1 MKKVITLVLAA
12 AVLCA
17 VCCALA
23 EEAGTKITG
32 NIEDGSY
39 VLTVSVDPEDA
50 GEWRAD
56 EMAQDQSVV
65 KLASAGTENGMFTA
79 SYEPTGDGEVTVSL
93 RHYSKF
99 KVCDELHTFDLK
111 VENGKITETTGG
123 SFTASPSEDD
133 MDPYFSGEWL
143 EKDTQFTT
151 LNVTKKAEDGWEIE
165 LSSPLSHGAWVIRAT
180 AYFDCDYDAFVYA
193 DGVKYDL
200 VPGEEVTEKE
210 AAAGLWGTLRFAGIA
225 DSLQLEWYDMEFSS
239 EGETVL
245 FERGSGLPEDE

>member
-1 MKKVITLVLAA
+1 MKKIIVLVLAA
-12 AVLCA
+12 ALLCA
-17 VCCALA
+17 ACCALA

-32 NIEDGSY
+32 NIEDGCY
-39 VLTVSVDPEDA
+39 VLTVSVDPEDD
-50 GEWRAD
+50 GEWRVD
-56 EMAQDQSVV
+56 EPMEDQPVV
-65 KLASAGTENGMFTA
+65 KLAAAETEDDLFTA
-79 SYEPTGDGEVTVSL
+79 RYEPAGDGEVTVSL
-93 RHYSKF
+93 RHYSEF
-99 KVCDELHTFDLK
+99 RVCDELHTFDLK
-111 VENGKITETTGG
+111 VEGGKITEAGSG

-165 LSSPLSHGAWVIRAT
+165 LASPLSHGAWVIRAT

-210 AAAGLWGTLRFAGIA
+210 AATGLWGTLRFAGIA
-225 DSLQLEWYDMEFSS
+225 DSLQLEWYDMESSS

-245 FERGSGLPEDE
+245 FDRVP